1 MLFYMLFKKYS
12 NKEGPTTINYIDKFY
27 GETPG
32 DV

>member
-12 NKEGPTTINYIDKFY
+12 NKEGPTTINYIDRSY